1 MADIENAKKLDREG
15 SYFLPVTERKVASEP
30 PTPSP
35 REYETEEILPEIE
48 SETEAA
54 KKIEENKIEVES
66 EEKVL
71 RKEFMIAETKN
82 TKEELKRSLK
92 KGAPG
97 QTSTTETPK
106 QSVAQ
111 GKILRIPKKP

>member
-1 MADIENAKKLDREG
+1 M
-15 SYFLPVTERKVASEP
+15 VSEP

-35 REYETEEILPEIE
+35 REYETEENLPEIE

-54 KKIEENKIEVES
+54 KKIERNKIEVES
-66 EEKVL
+66 EKMVL
-71 RKEFMIAETKN
+71 RKEFIIAETKN
-82 TKEELKRSLK
+82 TKEELKRSFK

-106 QSVAQ
+106 KSFAQ
-111 GKILRIPKKP
+111 GRSLRIPKKPQQGES